1 MASVAA
7 SAAAVVIAD
16 SERFCSG
23 NDNEDIFSVPV
34 NYDHTMNPKI
44 ISTRGGSCYFTL
56 SQVYLDHSPLVS
68 P

>member
-16 SERFCSG
+16 SECFCSG

-34 NYDHTMNPKI
+34 NYDHTMNTKI
-44 ISTRGGSCYFTL
+44 ISTRGGSCYF
-56 SQVYLDHSPLVS
+56 S
-68 P
+68 